1 MKFAELISGTGFS
14 AYDSERDEALVVTA
28 WGAPAMA
35 SDEPVALL
43 VVSQEDALSGVP
55 VEQAVLR
62 ADGVVAAAQ

>member
-14 AYDSERDEALVVTA
+14 AYDSERDEA

-62 ADGVVAAAQ
+62 VDGVVAAAQ